1 MQSLKRRVLWT
12 IAALLLAGA
21 GYTAGFL
28 LLPPNDSAVSRTL
41 PEAPV
46 DAPAPH
52 TPPDTAGDV

>member
-1 MQSLKRRVLWT
+1 MQTLKQRLLWT
-12 IAALLLAGA
+12 IAALLLTGA

-28 LLPPNDSAVSRTL
+28 LLPRDESAVSRTL

-52 TPPDTAGDV
+52 IPSDTTGGV